1 MRRLVGALF
10 GLGFAITLPVSVMG
24 QTRQATPDPQLASL
38 RREVEQLKTTL
49 KDLGEQL
56 AKTKMDLAFFKIQ
69 NAPRTWVEL
78 DPTTPHVYG
87 RIDTSNGFFLVSVE
101 ETSPYLDGY
110 RVVLN
115 IGNPLSAEYSQFT
128 VKAKWNKKYD

>member
-87 RIDTSNGFFLVSVE
+87 THRYLKRFLLSLCGGDVAIFGRIPRS
-101 ETSPYLDGY
+101 
-110 RVVLN
+110 
-115 IGNPLSAEYSQFT
+115 SQHRQSTFR
-128 VKAKWNKKYD
+128 